1 MLPPLPTMMQPAP
14 TPGSGEWMRWFRSV
28 QCGKRF
34 DEDKPTFSTDFSLQL
49 AQSLQN
55 FFERHNQKNGKRAD
69 RYKRSSAPAQLKKL
83 EPFNP
88 FIIRGEKPEDDQSRV
103 LRDVPPK

>member
-1 MLPPLPTMMQPAP
+1 MMLQTVPA
-14 TPGSGEWMRWFRSV
+14 PGSGEWMRWFRNV

-34 DEDKPTFSTDFSLQL
+34 DEDKPTFSTDYSLQL

-55 FFERHNQKNGKRAD
+55 FFEWHNQKNGKRAD
-69 RYKRSSAPAQLKKL
+69 RYKRSSATARLKKL
-83 EPFNP
+83 EHFSP
-88 FIIRGEKPEDDQSRV
+88 FIIRGEKPEDDEYRI